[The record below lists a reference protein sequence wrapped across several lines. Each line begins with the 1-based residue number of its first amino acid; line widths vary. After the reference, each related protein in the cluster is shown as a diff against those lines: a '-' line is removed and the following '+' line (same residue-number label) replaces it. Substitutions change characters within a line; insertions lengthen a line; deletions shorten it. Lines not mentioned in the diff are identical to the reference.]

1 MKTVEVMDVIREFD
15 PWKDPLCTCP
25 SKLSFNPYTG
35 CDHRCIYCYV
45 TSFIPRAF
53 ECRPKDDLIKRV
65 ERDLRRIERGRIIS
79 MSNSSDPYPP
89 MEAELGLTRKC
100 LELFAREGCRVLII
114 TKSDLVERD
123 IDILSKMPDA
133 VSMTITTLNEEL
145 SRRLE
150 PGAPRPR
157 KRMDAVR
164 KLVASKVPMTI
175 RFDPVIPFLND
186 DQVEDIIEAAASCG
200 VKQVTSSTFKPRPD
214 GWQRIK
220 KAFPEAAARMAPLYF
235 EQGERHHRSW
245 YLPRGMRLE
254 LMARVKKAC
263 NENGLT
269 FATCREGLPEF
280 TTGATCDGSHLAA
293 RQPGK

>member
-1 MKTVEVMDVIREFD
+1 MVEAVDVIREFD

-65 ERDLRRIERGRIIS
+65 ERDLHRIERGRIIS

-123 IDILSKMPDA
+123 IDILSKMPAA
-133 VSMTITTLNEEL
+133 VSMTITTLNEDL

-164 KLVASKVPMTI
+164 KLVASKVPVTI
-175 RFDPVIPFLND
+175 RFDPVLPFLND
-186 DQVEDIIEAAASCG
+186 DQVEDVIEAAASCG
-200 VKQVTSSTFKPRPD
+200 VKHVTSSTFKPRPD

-263 NENGLT
+263 DENGLA
-269 FATCREGLPEF
+269 FASCREGLPEL

-293 RQPGK
+293 R

>member
-1 MKTVEVMDVIREFD
+1 MVEVVDVIREFD

-35 CDHRCIYCYV
+35 CDHRCIYCYI

-53 ECRPKDDLIKRV
+53 KCRPKDDLIKRV
-65 ERDLRRIERGRIIS
+65 ERDLRRLERGRIIS

-114 TKSDLVERD
+114 TKSDLVKRD
-123 IDILSKMPDA
+123 IDILSKMPAA

-164 KLVASKVPMTI
+164 KLVASKVPVTI

-186 DQVEDIIEAAASCG
+186 DQVEDIIETAASCG

-235 EQGERHHRSW
+235 EQGECHHRSW

-263 NENGLT
+263 DENGLA
-269 FATCREGLPEF
+269 FASCREGLPEL
-280 TTGATCDGSHLAA
+280 TTSTTCDGSHLAT
-293 RQPGK
+293 RQLGK